1 MEQLPVS
8 VPVILLVFSLVAP
21 IVGRVRASFTFPLT
35 LAVAA
40 LSTLAAALLLAK
52 VLDEGP
58 QHYDLGGWAPPVGI
72 EYVADEVAAYV
83 TLVVTSVS
91 LLVLAGTRRWA
102 LREAGD
108 RLGSFYGLVLLL
120 LAGLTG
126 MVLTGDLF
134 NLFVFLEISSLAA
147 YALVFIG
154 GRRAMIAGFR
164 YLIIGSIGGAFY
176 LLGVGFVYFATGTLN
191 MAEARQLIPDAE
203 ATRAV
208 QAGAVF
214 IFAGLG
220 LKMALVPMH
229 AWLPDAYQ
237 YAPSSVNSL
246 IAPVMTKV
254 AAYAML
260 RMFLSVF
267 PTGYLSSVIP
277 VADALVVLGLIGMVF
292 GSVAA
297 ASQKDLRRMLAYSSI
312 SQLALIAVGIGLA
325 SPLAFVAALLHV
337 VNHAAMKS
345 TLFLAAASIRLQ
357 TGLQRIDNLAG
368 VARAMPITMAA
379 FALGAVSMVGIPPSA
394 GFFSK
399 WYMVQAGVDQ
409 GQWAV
414 VVVVLFSSLLTAV
427 YLFKVLERAYLRPAV
442 VEVHHGRDG
451 DEGHGAEAAHSGHAP
466 QPSVAGAG
474 QTDGP
479 SVREEVARASES
491 PVDVWAPLAVL
502 AAATL
507 ILGILNV
514 AIVQNV
520 LEPGVS

>member
-1 MEQLPVS
+1 MDQLPAA
-8 VPVILLVFSLVAP
+8 VPVTLLTLSLVAP
-21 IVGRVRASFTFPLT
+21 VAGYVRASLAFP
-35 LAVAA
+35 VALVATA
-40 LSTLAAALLLAK
+40 LSALAAVFLLGR
-52 VLDEGP
+52 VLEEGT
-58 QHYDLGGWAPPVGI
+58 QRYDLGGWAPPVGI
-72 EYVADEVAAYV
+72 EIVVDEVAAFV

-91 LLVLAGTRRWA
+91 LLVLIATRRWA
-102 LREAGD
+102 LREAAG
-108 RLGSFYGLVLLL
+108 REGAFYGLALLL

-126 MVLTGDLF
+126 MVVTGDLF

-154 GRRAMIAGFR
+154 GRRSMIAGFR

-191 MAEARQLIPDAE
+191 MAEAQELIPEAE

-208 QAGAVF
+208 QVGAAF

-229 AWLPDAYQ
+229 TWLPDAYQ
-237 YAPSSVNSL
+237 HAPSSVNSL

-267 PTGYLSSVIP
+267 PDGYLASAIP
-277 VADALVVLGLIGMVF
+277 VADALVVLGLVGIVY

-297 ASQKDLRRMLAYSSI
+297 ASQQDLRRMLAYSSI

-337 VNHAAMKS
+337 VNHAAMKA
-345 TLFLAAASIRLQ
+345 TLFLAAASVRLQ
-357 TGLQRIDNLAG
+357 TGLQRVPELTGIG
-368 VARAMPITMAA
+368 RRMPITMTA
-379 FALGAVSMVGIPPSA
+379 FTVGAVSMVGIPPTA

-399 WYMVQAGVDQ
+399 WYMVQAGVEQ
-409 GQWAV
+409 GQWTV
-414 VVVVLFSSLLTAV
+414 VVVVLLSSLLTAA
-427 YLFKVLERAYLRPAV
+427 YLFKMLERAYLRPAV
-442 VEVHHGRDG
+442 VEAHHGDSASG
-451 DEGHGAEAAHSGHAP
+451 GGAHGEEHEAHPAAP
-466 QPSVAGAG
+466 G
-474 QTDGP
+474 
-479 SVREEVARASES
+479 VREEVARASES
-491 PVDVWAPLAVL
+491 PADLWAPLAAL
-502 AAATL
+502 AAAT
-507 ILGILNV
+507 ILLGVLNV
-514 AIVQNV
+514 VIIEHV